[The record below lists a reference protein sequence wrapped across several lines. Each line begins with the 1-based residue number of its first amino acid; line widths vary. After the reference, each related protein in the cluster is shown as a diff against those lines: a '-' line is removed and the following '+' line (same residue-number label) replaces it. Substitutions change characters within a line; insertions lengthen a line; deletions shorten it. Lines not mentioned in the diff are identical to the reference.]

1 MKTSPRP
8 HNPSEYTGIDSQPD
22 KTVRLTPISKDTV
35 DRLVRWRSQPEA
47 QQHQPISALS
57 REQLL
62 SFIEQRKSSDL
73 ASLEDNEYILIIED
87 EGNGE
92 GVGWL
97 TLEITSRLHCLARI
111 GYTIDREQWGQGY
124 ATAAVKAI
132 VRWLFTETVVERVE
146 ADCSIDNP
154 ASKRVLEK
162 CGFRQ
167 VGIKHGYLVIH
178 GRRVDHYNFER
189 LKENDAGA

>member
-1 MKTSPRP
+1 M
-8 HNPSEYTGIDSQPD
+8 DQ
-22 KTVRLTPISKDTV
+22 
-35 DRLVRWRSQPEA
+35 LVRWRSQPEA
-47 QQHQPISALS
+47 QMNQPITALS
-57 REQLL
+57 REHLL
-62 SFIEQRKSSDL
+62 RFIEQRTSSDP

-87 EGNGE
+87 EDNGE

-97 TLEITSRLHCLARI
+97 TLEITARLHGLARI

-124 ATAAVKAI
+124 ATAAVEAI
-132 VRWLFTETVVERVE
+132 VRWLFTETVIQRVE

-178 GRRVDHYNFER
+178 GKRVDHHYFER
-189 LKENDAGA
+189 LKENVAGA